1 MRARRLG
8 SALVVLALASCGKKD
23 NSADTDQV
31 GRDLTKAQSEL
42 TAKGRDVATNE
53 GDVERRK
60 RELAA
65 EQQALADKEKALA
78 ADRQELGSARE
89 TFVQARAAY
98 SAGVS
103 SRFAKLDAAIAGLA
117 TKTSAASK
125 DAVVGL
131 RARRELLSAK
141 LASMPAVTDEQWTA
155 YAKDVDTVFDA
166 IERDVHAAAD

>member
-1 MRARRLG
+1 L
-8 SALVVLALASCGKKD
+8 LVLVLASCGKKD

-31 GRDLTKAQSEL
+31 GRDLTKAQSDL
-42 TAKGRDVATNE
+42 TVKRRDVVTNE

-60 RELAA
+60 QELVA
-65 EQQALADKEKALA
+65 EQQALADKEKVLA
-78 ADRQELGSARE
+78 ANRQELGSARE

-98 SAGVS
+98 GAGVS

-131 RARRELLSAK
+131 RARRDLLSAK
-141 LASMPAVTDEQWTA
+141 LASMPAVTDEHWA
-155 YAKDVDTVFDA
+155 EYAKDVDTVFDA
-166 IERDVHAAAD
+166 IERDVHTAAD